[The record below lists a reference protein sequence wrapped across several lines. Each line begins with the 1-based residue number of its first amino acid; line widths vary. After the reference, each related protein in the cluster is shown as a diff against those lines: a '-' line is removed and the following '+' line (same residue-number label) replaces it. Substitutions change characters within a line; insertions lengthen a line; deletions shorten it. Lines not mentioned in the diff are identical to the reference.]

1 MLAKSFV
8 FLALLRLTA
17 SESVS
22 ITELPAYSAQK
33 PCARKC
39 FTNGAYEGPD
49 KLANYIGCEY
59 HLPQNECVCRSD
71 IQQSAD
77 SWLSSCVSNSCSR
90 NEVDASSAVSI
101 YDAYCTNAGY
111 LRIAQVTPTST
122 SSDIESPTSSFGSQT
137 PTFTGTIIN
146 NGDDNRGELGTG
158 EIVGI
163 VVGVLGF
170 IATAI
175 GTWFTYK
182 AIRNKRQA
190 HYEAKGGP
198 HGGPYLS

>member
-1 MLAKSFV
+1 MLPKSLII
-8 FLALLRLTA
+8 LALLQLAA

-22 ITELPAYSAQK
+22 ITELPIYSAQK

-59 HLPQNECVCRSD
+59 HLPQNDCVCRSD
-71 IQQSAD
+71 QQERAD

-90 NEVDASSAVSI
+90 NLVDASSAVSI

-111 LRIAQVTPTST
+111 LRIAEATPTPTS
-122 SSDIESPTSSFGSQT
+122 DNLDSPTTNSIATSD
-137 PTFTGTIIN
+137 PTVSTITN
-146 NGDDNRGELGTG
+146 NEDDDTDTRRDGLGTG

-163 VVGVLGF
+163 VIGVLGF

-190 HYEAKGGP
+190 HYGTNEP
-198 HGGPYLS
+198 N